1 MSHAYKGQPRTATPG
16 IEELVRRTL
25 AERVGAE
32 LAGAIPATEKFSD
45 LGIDSLDL
53 VVTLATLERECGVER
68 IADGELW
75 DIADSIGSLTA
86 YLTEHA
92 TVLPGDAR

>member
-1 MSHAYKGQPRTATPG
+1 MSHAYEGRPHTAAPG

-32 LAGAIPATEKFSD
+32 LAGAISAEEKFSD

-53 VVTLATLERECGVER
+53 VVTLATLERECGVQR

-75 DIADSIGSLTA
+75 DIADSVGSLTA
-86 YLTEHA
+86 YLAEHA
-92 TVLPGDAR
+92 TVLPGETR